1 MRVAVVGKIVK
12 VVLSVRQVQFFAGQN
27 PIPVSYGSVDSVV
40 VVHAEDPP
48 LEPLADPG
56 FTPLLFRCSLI
67 LNVLHQLGVFFSLFE
82 DHLIPVPLL
91 F

>member
-48 LEPLADPG
+48 HVAVYR
-56 FTPLLFRCSLI
+56 FR
-67 LNVLHQLGVFFSLFE
+67 
-82 DHLIPVPLL
+82 
-91 F
+91 